1 MADYILKEISKI
13 STILKAIINKLNLT
27 NTENLTQEIYV
38 AQKDICK
45 ETGIDVNEFTGS
57 DKTIKALIEEHHLNQ
72 ENISDMAELLF
83 YIYIASNEKD
93 EKDRIKNRILEIY
106 QELNKMGGTI
116 SFRLMEILYIF
127 DSRR

>member
-1 MADYILKEISKI
+1 MEDYILKEISKI